1 MKLTLLMVMKLERK
15 KNKDKKVIQTH
26 MGTHLAE
33 ENGKRKKKR
42 CSVEYI
48 VQGSWYHVATK
59 MMGQQ
64 RYKCQQMF

>member
-1 MKLTLLMVMKLERK
+1 MKLALLMVMKLERQ

-26 MGTHLAE
+26 KGTHLGE

-42 CSVEYI
+42 CSVQYI
-48 VQGSWYHVATK
+48 VQGSWDYIATK

-64 RYKCQQMF
+64 RY